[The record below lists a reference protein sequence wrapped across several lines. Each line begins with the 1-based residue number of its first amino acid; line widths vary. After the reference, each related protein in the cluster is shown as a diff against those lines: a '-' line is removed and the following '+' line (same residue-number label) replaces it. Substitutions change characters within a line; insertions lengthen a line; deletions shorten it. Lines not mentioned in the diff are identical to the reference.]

1 MLFNVLLDVAVL
13 VSGLR
18 SIAIGVGV
26 GVGLLCLILS
36 DVAVLVSGLTCCS
49 TSF

>member
-26 GVGLLCLILS
+26 GVGLLCLILLFLLII
-36 DVAVLVSGLTCCS
+36 AYCK
-49 TSF
+49 